1 MLKKSNFFKS
11 YFINSSKY
19 YKNIIKTKKV
29 FNSFLIDLENSNIPL
44 LGSFEKDYEFNFSTK
59 TVKKFSKFKNI
70 VIIGMGGSILGTK
83 SIYSFLKKKIQKKV
97 FFFDNLDSN
106 LNLKYKKIKNLKNSC
121 FVVVSKSGNT
131 LETIANLSTVFSKTL
146 LKNKLIIITEI
157 IDSSLANIGNKYKA
171 EIIEHK
177 EFISGRY
184 SVLSEAG
191 MFPAALMG
199 LDLMKFKNLKMLI
212 KNKNFVSSLIQNVA
226 SIHTLNSKKINN
238 SVILNYDSGLNDLG
252 YWYQQLVAESLGKKG
267 KGINPILS
275 FGPRD
280 HHSLLQLYLDGPKD
294 KFFTFFNSSKKENK
308 FKIGRNIIPN
318 NMSFLKNKNLEFIIN
333 AQCDATKNI
342 FKLKKIPFR
351 QITFRK
357 KDEDELG
364 KIFTFFVLETI
375 LLSRLMNINP
385 FDQPAVEQVKNETR
399 RFLISKSP
407 KNYF

>member
-19 YKNIIKTKKV
+19 YKNIIRTKKV
-29 FNSFLIDLENSNIPL
+29 FNSFLIELENSNIPL

-146 LKNKLIIITEI
+146 LKNKLIIITEL

-357 KDEDELG
+357 KNEDELG

-375 LLSRLMNINP
+375 LLSRLMDINP

-399 RFLISKSP
+399 RFLI
-407 KNYF
+407 

>member
-19 YKNIIKTKKV
+19 YKNIIRTKKV

-44 LGSFEKDYEFNFSTK
+44 LGSFEKDYEFNFSTE

-70 VIIGMGGSILGTK
+70 IIIGMGGSILGTK

-97 FFFDNLDSN
+97 FFFDNLYSN

-121 FVVVSKSGNT
+121 FVVVSKSGDT

-146 LKNKLIIITEI
+146 LKNKLIIITEL

-199 LDLMKFKNLKMLI
+199 LDLIKFKNLKMLV

-226 SIHTLNSKKINN
+226 GIYTLNSKKINN

-294 KFFTFFNSSKKENK
+294 KFFTFFNSSKKENQ

-333 AQCDATKNI
+333 AQCAATKNI

-399 RFLISKSP
+399 RFLI
-407 KNYF
+407 